1 MSVKR
6 IHAVRTGSVRV
17 KKAQRERR
25 VGGLARVL
33 TDSEWTEWLPIYA
46 WVIDHGEGILV
57 VDTGETARTAD
68 PDYFPR
74 WHPFFRWSVR
84 MDVKPEDEIGP
95 QLSQIG
101 IKPSDVKTV
110 ILTHLHT
117 DHAGGLHHFSDSEIL
132 VHPGE
137 WETARGQFGK
147 LQGYLPQRWPSWFAP
162 TPVEFRP
169 ERLGPFPRSHSLTT
183 AGDVVIVPTPGHTPG
198 HVSVIVKSGGV
209 SYFLAGDTSY
219 NQQLLLERRSD
230 GVSPKPRVTVK
241 TIDRILQYAETQAT
255 VYLPSH
261 DKESGERLRQGSV
274 LSAKSS

>member
-1 MSVKR
+1 MSVK
-6 IHAVRTGSVRV
+6 IHAVRTGSVQV

-46 WVIDHGEGILV
+46 WVIDHSEGILV

-74 WHPFFRWSVR
+74 WHPFYRFSVR

-137 WETARGQFGK
+137 WETARGLLGK

-169 ERLGPFPRSHSLTT
+169 ERLGPFPRSYSLTT

-198 HVSVIVKSGGV
+198 HLSVIVKSG
-209 SYFLAGDTSY
+209 SLAYFLAGDTSY
-219 NQQLLLERRSD
+219 TQGFLLKRRPD
-230 GVSPKPRVTVK
+230 GVSPKPRVTVE
-241 TIDRILQYAETQAT
+241 TMNQILQYAETQAT